1 MFGLRVQSTRQS
13 VHTKDLPATLG
24 HAAHLKATKRDVRPY
39 ISGRTRTPAR
49 PPRFP
54 PSPSADTRSAPAANS
69 QRAISPR
76 RSIRPRGAPW
86 WRPPGTSPR
95 ARPRP
100 DHPKRVARPS
110 QPTYVSVN
118 ASLAKN
124 HLAVCMLYAMQTIA
138 LAYTCSALH
147 RSER

>member
-24 HAAHLKATKRDVRPY
+24 HAAHLQATRRD
-39 ISGRTRTPAR
+39 
-49 PPRFP
+49 
-54 PSPSADTRSAPAANS
+54 
-69 QRAISPR
+69 
-76 RSIRPRGAPW
+76 
-86 WRPPGTSPR
+86 
-95 ARPRP
+95 
-100 DHPKRVARPS
+100 ARPS